1 MILIVAALKTELL
14 PLIKFF
20 NIDQIK
26 SIGSGTL
33 YYNRKLHLL
42 QTGIGMNNAR
52 VMLSEYLETYHP
64 ERILNIGT
72 AGALNPEVVIGSVMQ
87 VEIILNKTFDKI
99 YTELISPGPV
109 YLKKAALLTMSRAVL
124 DQKRKE
130 KLFNNYKADL
140 VDMEAF
146 ALAGIAAAKNIRLSC
161 IKVVSDNADNNASI
175 DFKNNYRDAV
185 KCLSESIISYLNSLG

>member
-99 YTELISPGPV
+99 YTELLSPGSV

>member
-87 VEIILNKTFDKI
+87 VEIILNETYDKI

-109 YLKKAALLTMSRAVL
+109 YLKKAALLTMSRAVV

-175 DFKNNYRDAV
+175 DFKNNYKDAV

>member
-99 YTELISPGPV
+99 YTELLSPGSV
-109 YLKKAALLTMSRAVL
+109 YLKKAALLTMSRAVV

-175 DFKNNYRDAV
+175 DFKNNYKDAV

>member
-87 VEIILNKTFDKI
+87 VEIILNETFDKI
-99 YTELISPGPV
+99 YTELISPGSV
-109 YLKKAALLTMSRAVL
+109 YLKKAALLTMSRAVV

-175 DFKNNYRDAV
+175 DFKNNYKDAV

>member
-109 YLKKAALLTMSRAVL
+109 YLKKAALLTMSRAVV

-175 DFKNNYRDAV
+175 DFKNNYKDAV

>member
-87 VEIILNKTFDKI
+87 VEIILNETFDKI

-109 YLKKAALLTMSRAVL
+109 YLKKAALLTMSRAVV

-175 DFKNNYRDAV
+175 DFKNNYKDAV